1 MGRIVD
7 FLLNNIVFVIVVL
20 GIITSILKRGNPGGN
35 PGGSPGMPPFGG
47 DGAPWTTDRRQR
59 EGGPV
64 PSPRGTPVGT
74 PPGRPAGAPAGSPY
88 EPQPGRPA
96 GAPAR
101 TREGMPSG
109 MPADGS
115 RRPLDGAPSG
125 GQVRNPA
132 GSPAGA
138 SDRPPAWIPQSGPVP
153 AVSARTQPDKV
164 SAPTSSRHTVPAPAA
179 NIIEDRSSPVYRPML
194 GDNPQRQAIQG
205 MIWSEIFS
213 KPRALRPYASERRR
227 INE

>member
-64 PSPRGTPVGT
+64 PSPRGTPVG
-74 PPGRPAGAPAGSPY
+74 AP
-88 EPQPGRPA
+88 
-96 GAPAR
+96 
-101 TREGMPSG
+101 T
-109 MPADGS
+109 
-115 RRPLDGAPSG
+115 G

-132 GSPAGA
+132 ESPAGA